1 MKNLKKHVDPK
12 LIWTL
17 AGVAVVAGSVV
28 AVADYV
34 KRKKS
39 EKVVHAAEL
48 ILGIAGVAAGT
59 LIATEPRRMA
69 NKTAL
74 EMDDIFGDDDIEL
87 TRRQSRET
95 LNGSVEEEIPAE
107 LPLVTEDAVEEEIPA
122 ELPLVTEDAVEEEAE
137 AIAADFME

>member
-1 MKNLKKHVDPK
+1 MKNLKKHFDPK
-12 LIWTL
+12 LIWTV
-17 AGVAVVAGSVV
+17 ASVAVVAGSVV

-34 KRKKS
+34 KRKKN

-74 EMDDIFGDDDIEL
+74 ELEDIFGDDDIEL
-87 TRRQSRET
+87 TRRQIRET
-95 LNGSVEEEIPAE
+95 LNGS
-107 LPLVTEDAVEEEIPA
+107 VEEEIPA